1 MPAVKTKRI
10 STLIET
16 QLPEFISTEYELFS
30 KFVQKYYEAQEV
42 QGGTLDIINN
52 IQKYAD
58 IDFYEKEILTQ
69 HDTLATTVTDSDTT
83 IVVADARSFPKKNG
97 YIRIDDEIIFYA
109 TRTDT
114 ELQECSRGVSGNT
127 SLGDLYEASNFASTD
142 AAAHVAGQKV
152 YNVSNLFLY
161 ALVKNFENQYLGS
174 FPEKYLKGE
183 VDKRTLIKN
192 IQKFY
197 KAKGT
202 KSSIQFIFNTI
213 VSKEANNKPEVYKPR
228 DFTYKSSDS
237 DWVSV
242 FALKCKLVSGDPKNL
257 IGKKIVQAATEEY
270 GYADATVDNVKPA
283 GTADGE
289 AIYDIILAPETVNG
303 EFFVSTK
310 TELTQPLSGVASNG
324 DRINAFSTLG
334 WEKTGSVLI
343 GTETITF
350 SEKTATQFII
360 DERNPNNA
368 IPHASGEF
376 IYKPVTIAGS
386 GVTLLTFGVVYN
398 LQPSDSHPYS
408 YPGDVVEISN
418 PGFETDDPKIT
429 QVGSNQTRWIL
440 NTGTAPNVPTLPSVA
455 TSISQVA
462 TDVSAIFADDQY
474 YYITSSSFPSH
485 KILDGST
492 VNETVLDQKLLR
504 IVRKVATRTTETYA
518 TPRRD
523 VGIGLNGVLLY
534 GYKDHSSIRFG
545 KLEEIK
551 VDLRGTG
558 YRKPPFVLIDQVPN
572 KARAVLNGQVVES
585 IIVDTDDIF
594 PKTPDILI
602 TSGRNADI
610 RAVVTGGK
618 VTSLVIENPGEFYS
632 APPLIQI
639 RDRAGRGRFAEF
651 EAIVNTDGNITGFN
665 KIAEGNFYNQ
675 DTVIVDVIPIGSGAS
690 GIPLLKE
697 WNFNRFK
704 KLENELDTE
713 NGYIF
718 QNYNNALEYGYGYV
732 GNPLALRSALND
744 NLTGTNQETSTI
756 VHSPI
761 IGFAHDGNP
770 IYGPYGYQN
779 PLDSTSTT
787 IRMTSGYS
795 LNSARSNGPSIT
807 QYPLGTFNNDYTYT
821 HKSGT
826 LDQNN
831 GRFCVTPEFPKG
843 TYAYFLTIDSNQVP
857 QFPYI
862 LGENF
867 YSLPVDSNYNS
878 NISQDDIP
886 KNSKRFFQP
895 GMPRNGEGVIAKIE
909 EVKPGNVEKVNVVSS
924 SDNFSINSQIYFDNR
939 GTDGSDAE
947 AIISSVKGKSVN
959 YLESKENKVVKL
971 TVVQSAYLF
980 ANDTLNQPSS
990 SASGTIVGTVRNDNT
1005 IVLRNVNGTFDQ
1017 TGTFSASIKTF
1028 TVLLDQRSSY
1038 TKGATL
1044 SLTDGVNAPIATAEV
1059 LEGTASQNTVQIK
1072 VLSGTWIVDNDY
1084 FIQSDDLFN
1093 TSGTRLVRLT
1103 SLSDGLEPFEVNQSV
1118 ALVETA
1124 TNHGLGIGDQV
1135 TIDINPDDTSKTK
1148 TYYLRK
1154 RLYQEATL
1162 IPPSKK
1168 TTINFTG
1175 IGRYEILNGGA
1186 DYTAGTYTSVAL
1198 TGGSGTGAT
1207 ATFTVS
1213 NAGVVSGVQ
1222 LQNAG
1227 SGYAR
1232 GDYLTVAD
1240 ESLVRSSAS
1249 QSTARFTIYIGHV
1262 GFAAGA
1268 TQVTVDDALG
1278 FANNDLIK
1286 IGAEVL
1292 RINSISGSNLNV
1304 TRAQE
1309 ETADVD
1315 HFDGQEVSLY
1325 KARYNFDTNYAI
1337 FNTATTGYVQTYD
1350 PVTQKIKIVYDYGT
1364 LTTNA
1369 STVELSSSFFDN
1381 STPRRLVAVKS
1392 SESVK
1397 YKFEFSEDN
1406 TTFTPNPNINLQEFY
1421 KYIFDTSHSS
1431 LTGTYFDISPSRNY
1445 NLITVEKQESTILPG
1460 NPGAFTDVKFGFG
1473 SRLAD
1478 NNYQTKRGTDFANFY
1493 YFDKKNVVDSEGAFF
1508 KIVTDPLQGRKT
1520 INYVTA
1526 DRFVYDIPSEPLWDG
1541 SGSISY
1547 TTTGQF
1553 AIGGIN
1559 DVSIIN
1565 LGLNYRKPPVV
1576 VGVDPTESYRASAT
1590 VLFDDASQTITGV
1603 NISNIGSNYVNPKVV
1618 VTKGDGSGVEFNIV
1632 VRNGEIFSITI
1643 ANPGR
1648 GYTYAPEI
1656 IIVESEVKAFVESSS
1671 IGVPQSIKITDN
1683 GGAFHLDNTVSST
1696 FSSNY
1701 TVSLTGNSYNFKV
1714 GEIVTQTLGGQEVC
1728 RAKVSEFRKGT
1739 NLLKIREVRGIIR
1752 QNVPIVGAV
1761 TKSGGTVKTIFVTTL
1776 NEKVTSF
1783 YDNLGYYT
1791 SDKGRLGV
1799 SNQKL
1804 TDSYFYQDY
1813 SYVVKSKTPIDQW
1826 RELIK
1831 STTHPAG
1838 FQLFGQVDVESSAST
1853 EMPVEVPKASHFSV
1867 IQLWDPDKNKITVES
1882 TKQVTTQS
1890 IQSVQ
1895 NQRIRKAQ
1903 GTAATSEFNFNEVRA
1918 FEFTLAAP
1926 FDGYYDTD
1934 GRLQGTTSFQILND
1948 LGVPFFPASEKGLI
1962 VTLDGVLQEP
1972 GVSYNIA
1979 GDRIVFS
1986 APPLGPGTKLTGDG
2000 GGVTSYKGVT
2010 FYGKVFQFKDA
2021 QYNTRYLRK
2030 IRNIFQRGGTWIDS
2044 ANQIE
2049 RNVGFIVNETIGYAK
2064 AIYPTLD
2071 WSTKQDDYEANIRS
2085 ILDAYQHDLRFG
2097 GNVKTI
2103 NYTSV
2108 FNTNSDYLYIQNNR
2122 TESTGIFAYASR
2134 LAKLAIRNWDYID
2147 IGISY
2152 VQGSRQMTVTSTEN
2166 IAVGMFVSSGRAYPS
2181 GTKIVSIDSDT
2192 QITLNNAALAN
2203 SGGGGGAPV
2212 GVTPVTGT
2220 AGSGSST
2227 SPTNTAAVAPGNT
2240 FAVPPGSTFIVP
2252 TSFSGTDQ
2260 AKFSWSALNNGMFY
2274 KAGELID
2281 LNKDDIVSKSLTWS
2295 ETNYPSAAWGSL
2307 PNKEDIGNLIDA
2319 YVYHLKLGGNFKLVE
2334 RAQLYWRQN
2343 DYPYGEQS
2351 FYDSGRGRQDM
2362 WIKAGAS
2369 RASSYGSNITDTHY
2383 YTVGMIQPTN
2393 TNSRSNY
2400 VAKWN
2405 FDGTVVWQKEMNG
2418 SSYESLT
2425 EVSIDK
2431 QGNVY
2436 VAGNTRSEGI
2446 GGRDIYI
2453 AKFTADGNL
2462 VWQKTYGASTDAS
2475 QGNQE
2480 RVFVIRFDSN
2490 DNLLLATT
2498 YGQFSAP
2505 SYAIMLIDP
2514 DGDIVWEKGL
2524 DKLIRPQ
2531 IMESDDSFY
2540 GFLYEDDTSNIV
2552 YCDSDANII
2561 WQKRF
2566 TSGFSINGLHRKSNG
2581 NYIIVGNEVR
2591 DQVNGRNQ
2599 IGILVIETDSNFNI
2613 INQKTFTETSLG
2625 YVAASRSTIDSEGN
2639 VYTAGTMYDSVVG
2652 VDSYTP
2658 VSVKFNSDLNVEWI
2672 RTLDGGNN
2680 STEIWYGINIAPNDK
2695 HIYLTGF
2702 ARPNASNIF
2711 RHVHAKLLVDGSG
2724 IGVYGGLTYA
2734 SKDYTDVRTTS
2745 YTLTPFTPSVVQS
2758 SISYT
2763 VLNSN
2768 FTVTDSGYVVDTL
2781 LDSNAS
2787 PSYSGNF
2794 DVAGTVATFAYA
2806 KDLMISAMKNQGEF
2820 TDPNVLVDSVSPACA
2835 EVESS
2840 LNTYHSIVDTII
2852 TEGRGLVEK
2861 TPRNSNKA
2869 GNWTSDLTYSNYNIL
2884 GDPLLPAQECNNV
2897 ISAVDSLYDNLADVL
2912 QRETVTKSLPDYID
2926 GETKEFELYWDDN
2939 TVVNTEEDEDLF
2951 LTLNAVLQRPKFT
2964 DGYPLED
2971 SYVIDRT
2978 VIPNKIKFDVAPI
2991 WDQDLGAKTIGEP
3004 SCVEK
3009 VAGIGVG
3016 NYKRLTIDYDLVN
3029 GVRNGPFLILDV
3041 LDYTVQNIEAEDNLY
3056 VFLDGV
3062 LQRKGYSYT
3071 ISGPNITFNVPIKK
3085 EMKIDM
3091 RYLYGRDVGQILN
3104 IYDFAPDSYF
3114 ARGTFT
3120 FDTTVADDLLRYD
3133 WMGDAIGSPIHVWQ
3147 QRANGTYNV
3156 LGEMTAAIRN
3166 GNTVSFSLKGQ
3177 NAEIESG
3184 LDFTFVPRGYY
3195 TRTFII
3201 ADADISNASL
3211 AYNTDDVGRKL
3222 LLDDNG
3228 LWSGTAYGKTY
3239 KPPFVSLSNN
3249 DQIRVE
3255 GEEGFRR
3262 VKKLPTISTSKDGR
3276 PGEQL
3281 SDDIFG
3287 AVSIETYTGVTR
3299 GEGLSVVAT
3308 VENGSVVSLSWNQRS
3323 YDPITQP
3330 TAYQYYTPPVL
3341 KFIPE
3346 NGQGGGA
3353 RANVLV
3359 SKGQVISVDL
3369 IDGGSG
3375 YTEAPKVITTRR
3387 FDVLSERGIGVSL
3400 INVGVNPFVQTG
3412 GMLATSVISEIEE
3425 SGLSGLTSI
3434 ASVTFGELNEATINI
3449 ERDFDLKEVEVFST
3463 GGALDPQRDYVEIA
3477 YNNNPSADSVIA
3489 GTLDYEATVVSA
3501 EIQDIVSLN
3510 SISTVSRAITQTQ
3523 QIEIPNNAISNINF
3537 FETAA
3542 YLDLDF
3548 NIGDSIAYIPD
3559 TTKFD
3564 PQGLL
3569 LIGDEIVY
3577 YNRKL
3582 SDRFV
3587 NILRNRKGTTEQNWV
3602 AGTYLRQI
3610 PELVSVASAGV
3621 VTIESESD
3629 VSMASGG
3636 ATSIAFERNTQRE
3649 ISSPA
3654 DFSIT
3659 REAFE
3664 VVVTPPPGGVVDR
3677 YQESAFINDPLLQRN
3692 GNEVDLI
3699 DINGEFFVALRSAA
3713 PDIAIRNAT
3722 AGELDYIGSYE
3733 VTNVGHTLSHYNN
3746 IFDDGANSVSGITIQ
3761 EFNFYF
3767 ADITLDDFVERADS
3781 SFAKSGTRFNLMPP
3795 SIQNPVTISA
3805 STGGLSGTI
3814 NAQSTAGFP
3823 STGYAFTSNGSVFQY
3838 TGKTSTSF
3846 TGVTLT
3852 RGPNSINTTH
3862 EIIPFTIS

>member
-16 QLPEFISTEYELFS
+16 QLPSFITDEYELFS

-42 QGGTLDIINN
+42 QGGTLDVINN
-52 IQKYAD
+52 LQKYAD
-58 IDFYEKEILTQ
+58 IDFYEKNILKQ
-69 HDTLATTVTDSDTT
+69 HDSLAGSITASDTT
-83 IVVADARSFPKKNG
+83 ITVTDAQSFPKKNG
-97 YIRIDDEIIFYA
+97 YVRIDDEIIFYA

-289 AIYDIILAPETVNG
+289 AIYDIVLAPETVNG

-440 NTGTAPNVPTLPSVA
+440 NTGTAPNVPTLPSIA

-492 VNETVLDQKLLR
+492 VNKTVLDQKLLR

-558 YRKPPFVLIDQVPN
+558 YSKPPFVLIDQVPN

-779 PLDSTSTT
+779 PLDSTSSA

-807 QYPLGTFNNDYTYT
+807 QYPLGIFNNDYTYT

-990 SASGTIVGTVRNDNT
+990 SASGTIVGTVKNDNT

-1017 TGTFSASIKTF
+1017 TGTFSASVKTF

-1072 VLSGTWIVDNDY
+1072 VLSGTWIVDDDY

-1118 ALVETA
+1118 ALIETA

-1213 NAGVVSGVQ
+1213 NSGVVSSVQ

-1240 ESLVRSSAS
+1240 ESLVRSGAS

-1262 GFAAGA
+1262 GFAAGS

-1286 IGAEVL
+1286 IGKEVL
-1292 RINSISGSNLNV
+1292 RIVSISGSNLNV

-1350 PVTQKIKIVYDYGT
+1350 PVTQKINIIYDYGT

-1392 SESVK
+1392 SESIK

-1406 TTFTPNPNINLQEFY
+1406 TTFTPNPNINIQEFY

-1445 NLITVEKQESTILPG
+1445 NLITTEKQESIILPG

-1493 YFDKKNVVDSEGAFF
+1493 YFDKKNIVDSEGAFF

-1576 VGVDPTESYRASAT
+1576 VGVDPTESYRADAT

-1656 IIVESEVKAFVESSS
+1656 IIIESEVEAFVESSS
-1671 IGVPQSIKITDN
+1671 IGVPQSIKITNN

-2049 RNVGFIVNETIGYAK
+2049 RNVRFIVNETIGYAK
-2064 AIYPTLD
+2064 ATYPTLD

-2134 LAKLAIRNWDYID
+2134 LAKLAIRNWDYTD

-2152 VQGSRQMTVTSTEN
+2152 VQGSRQMIVTSTEN

-2203 SGGGGGAPV
+2203 SGGSGGVPEGT
-2212 GVTPVTGT
+2212 TPLDGTATTGT
-2220 AGSGSST
+2220 IATST
-2227 SPTNTAAVAPGNT
+2227 GAVNPGDT
-2240 FAVPPGSTFIVP
+2240 FSVPPGVIVTVA
-2252 TSFSGTDQ
+2252 TSFSGNDQ
-2260 AKFSWSALNNGMFY
+2260 ATFSWSGINNGTFY
-2274 KAGELID
+2274 DAGNLIAA
-2281 LNKDDIVSKSLTWS
+2281 NRADIISQSLTWAQAQ
-2295 ETNYPSAAWGSL
+2295 YPSLNWGSYAT
-2307 PNKEDIGNLIDA
+2307 KCGRDIGLIIDA
-2319 YVYHLKLGGNFKLVE
+2319 YVYHLKFGGNEKIVTA
-2334 RAQLYWRQN
+2334 AQLYYRKN
-2343 DYPYGEQS
+2343 DYPYGEEL
-2351 FYDSGRGRQDM
+2351 YYISGQ
-2362 WIKAGAS
+2362 
-2369 RASSYGSNITDTHY
+2369 
-2383 YTVGMIQPTN
+2383 
-2393 TNSRSNY
+2393 
-2400 VAKWN
+2400 
-2405 FDGTVVWQKEMNG
+2405 
-2418 SSYESLT
+2418 LT
-2425 EVSIDK
+2425 E
-2431 QGNVY
+2431 
-2436 VAGNTRSEGI
+2436 
-2446 GGRDIYI
+2446 
-2453 AKFTADGNL
+2453 
-2462 VWQKTYGASTDAS
+2462 
-2475 QGNQE
+2475 
-2480 RVFVIRFDSN
+2480 
-2490 DNLLLATT
+2490 
-2498 YGQFSAP
+2498 
-2505 SYAIMLIDP
+2505 
-2514 DGDIVWEKGL
+2514 
-2524 DKLIRPQ
+2524 
-2531 IMESDDSFY
+2531 
-2540 GFLYEDDTSNIV
+2540 
-2552 YCDSDANII
+2552 
-2561 WQKRF
+2561 
-2566 TSGFSINGLHRKSNG
+2566 
-2581 NYIIVGNEVR
+2581 
-2591 DQVNGRNQ
+2591 
-2599 IGILVIETDSNFNI
+2599 
-2613 INQKTFTETSLG
+2613 
-2625 YVAASRSTIDSEGN
+2625 
-2639 VYTAGTMYDSVVG
+2639 
-2652 VDSYTP
+2652 
-2658 VSVKFNSDLNVEWI
+2658 
-2672 RTLDGGNN
+2672 
-2680 STEIWYGINIAPNDK
+2680 
-2695 HIYLTGF
+2695 
-2702 ARPNASNIF
+2702 
-2711 RHVHAKLLVDGSG
+2711 
-2724 IGVYGGLTYA
+2724 
-2734 SKDYTDVRTTS
+2734 
-2745 YTLTPFTPSVVQS
+2745 
-2758 SISYT
+2758 
-2763 VLNSN
+2763 
-2768 FTVTDSGYVVDTL
+2768 
-2781 LDSNAS
+2781 
-2787 PSYSGNF
+2787 
-2794 DVAGTVATFAYA
+2794 TVATFAYA
-2806 KDLMISAMKNQGEF
+2806 RDLMIAAMKNQGSV
-2820 TDPNVLVDSVSPACA
+2820 TDPNVLVDSISPVCA
-2835 EVESS
+2835 EVEST
-2840 LNTYHSIVDTII
+2840 LNTYHSILDTIL

-2861 TPRNSNKA
+2861 TPQNPNKA

-2884 GDPLLPAQECNNV
+2884 GDPLLPAQECNTV

-2991 WDQDLGAKTIGEP
+2991 WDQDLGAKSIGEP
-3004 SCVEK
+3004 SSVEK

-3071 ISGPNITFNVPIKK
+3071 ISGTNITFNVPIQK

-3120 FDTTVADDLLRYD
+3120 FDTTVADDFLRYD

-3156 LGEMTAAIRN
+3156 LGEMTAATRN

-3239 KPPFVSLSNN
+3239 KPPFSSLSNN

-3262 VKKLPTISTSKDGR
+3262 VKKLPTVSTSKDGR

-3287 AVSIETYTGVTR
+3287 AVSIETYTGITR

-3425 SGLSGLTSI
+3425 SGLAGLTSI
-3434 ASVTFGELNEATINI
+3434 ASVTFGPINDATINI

-3463 GGALDPQRDYVEIA
+3463 GGTLDPQRDYVEIS

-3636 ATSIAFERNTQRE
+3636 AISIAFERNTQRE

-3659 REAFE
+3659 RDAFE

-3677 YQESAFINDPLLQRN
+3677 YEESAFINDPLLQRN
-3692 GNEVDLI
+3692 GNEVDLV
-3699 DINGEFFVALRSAA
+3699 DIGGEFFVALRSAA

-3722 AGELDYIGSYE
+3722 AGELEYIGSYE
-3733 VTNVGHTLSHYNN
+3733 ITNVGHTLSHYNN
-3746 IFDDGANSVSGITIQ
+3746 IFDDGANSVSGITLQ
-3761 EFNFYF
+3761 EFDFYF
-3767 ADITLDDFVERADS
+3767 ADITLDDFVERGNS

-3795 SIQNPVTISA
+3795 SIQNPVTIST
-3805 STGGLSGTI
+3805 STGVLAGTI

-3838 TGKTSTSF
+3838 TGKTATSF

>member
-16 QLPEFISTEYELFS
+16 QLPSFITDEYELFS

-42 QGGTLDIINN
+42 QGGTLDVINN
-52 IQKYAD
+52 LQKYAD
-58 IDFYEKEILTQ
+58 IDFYEKNILKQ
-69 HDTLATTVTDSDTT
+69 HDSLAGSITASDTT
-83 IVVADARSFPKKNG
+83 ITVTDAQSFPKKNG
-97 YIRIDDEIIFYA
+97 YVRIDDEIIFYA

-127 SLGDLYEASNFASTD
+127 SLGDLYEASNFTSTD

-242 FALKCKLVSGDPKNL
+242 FALKCKLVSGNPKNL
-257 IGKKIVQAATEEY
+257 IGKKIVQVATEEY

-310 TELTQPLSGVASNG
+310 TELTQPLSGVASDG

-368 IPHASGEF
+368 VPHASGEF

-398 LQPSDSHPYS
+398 LQPNDSHPYS

-440 NTGTAPNVPTLPSVA
+440 NNGTAPNVPTLPSVA

-558 YRKPPFVLIDQVPN
+558 YSKPPFVLIDQVPN

-594 PKTPDILI
+594 PNTPDILI

-761 IGFAHDGNP
+761 VGFAHDGNP

-779 PLDSTSTT
+779 PLDSTSST
-787 IRMTSGYS
+787 IRMTSSYS

-971 TVVQSAYLF
+971 TVVQNAYLF

-1072 VLSGTWIVDNDY
+1072 VLSGTWVVDNDY

-1118 ALVETA
+1118 ALIETA

-1213 NAGVVSGVQ
+1213 NAGVVSGIQ

-1227 SGYAR
+1227 TGYAR

-1240 ESLVRSSAS
+1240 EDLVRSGAS
-1249 QSTARFTIYIGHV
+1249 QSTARFTIYVGHV

-1286 IGAEVL
+1286 IGEEILQIV
-1292 RINSISGSNLNV
+1292 SISGSNINV

-1309 ETADVD
+1309 QTADVD

-1325 KARYNFDTNYAI
+1325 KARYNFDANYAI

-1445 NLITVEKQESTILPG
+1445 NLITTEKQESTILPG

-1553 AIGGIN
+1553 AIGSIN

-1565 LGLNYRKPPVV
+1565 LGLNYRKPPIV

-1656 IIVESEVKAFVESSS
+1656 IIVESEVEAFVESSS
-1671 IGVPQSIKITDN
+1671 IGVPQSIKITNN

-1918 FEFTLAAP
+1918 FEFRIYNQTPGFYDSVTNPTPPLLPKPWWTKNP

-1934 GRLQGTTSFQILND
+1934 GRLQGTTSFQIRDD
-1948 LGVPFFPASEKGLI
+1948 LDNVFFPASEKGLI
-1962 VTLDGVLQEP
+1962 ISLDGVLQEP
-1972 GVSYNIA
+1972 VTSYRIF
-1979 GDRIVFS
+1979 GDQIIFT

-2000 GGVTSYKGVT
+2000 GEVTTYNGVT
-2010 FYGKVFQFKDA
+2010 FYGKLFQFKDN

-2030 IRNIFQRGGTWIDS
+2030 LRNIFQRNGIWIDA

-2049 RNVGFIVNETIGYAK
+2049 RNVDFIINETIGYAK
-2064 AIYPTLD
+2064 QTYPTLD
-2071 WSTKQDDYEANIRS
+2071 WSTKQDDYEANLRS

-2103 NYTSV
+2103 DYSAI
-2108 FNTNSDYLYIQNNR
+2108 FSSNSDYLYIQNNR
-2122 TESTGIFAYASR
+2122 TESSGIFSYASR
-2134 LAKLAIRNWDYID
+2134 LSKLAIRNWDWSDVNVRYI
-2147 IGISY
+2147 
-2152 VQGSRQMTVTSTEN
+2152 QGEVTMTLSSTDN
-2166 IAVGMFVSSGRAYPS
+2166 VAVGMFVSSGRAYPS

-2192 QITLNNAALAN
+2192 QITLNHAALAN
-2203 SGGGGGAPV
+2203 SGGGGGAAA
-2212 GVTPVTGT
+2212 GTTSLSGTATTGT
-2220 AGSGSST
+2220 IA
-2227 SPTNTAAVAPGNT
+2227 TNTGAVAPGNT
-2240 FAVPPGSTFIVP
+2240 FSVPPGVTVTVP

-2260 AKFSWSALNNGMFY
+2260 ATFSLSGINNGTFY
-2274 KAGELID
+2274 DAGNLINA
-2281 LNKDDIVSKSLTWS
+2281 NKQDIIDQSLTWAKATYPAINWEDPS
-2295 ETNYPSAAWGSL
+2295 STRVQATASVSTLRTLDTGSVRILESDGYVIGYEPTLYAFPGENTVVDPANQTGSGYEMTPVLERVGYIRQFLLNGGAGYDPANPPEITFGGDLSGRLRGTPNIQAGQIMSIDLWDIENDRPYVVGERFIEINGVQVEQELFNDEGDNIITIEAPPNAPNIQATVNFTIGRRIQDIWITEPGQGFLPSNETVYIRGIDNADDFGNFWIPTTTLDAICTVDKRITFTIQNPGYGYDPETVSVNLSWATGAYQFTPTAKAELDDEGRVTSISIVEEGDFAL
-2307 PNKEDIGNLIDA
+2307 TPFAIATVSGFAPGGTYDVQTKCGRDIGLIIDA
-2319 YVYHLKLGGNFKLVE
+2319 YVYSLKFGGNEKLVDA
-2334 RAQLYWRQN
+2334 AQLYYTKN
-2343 DYPYGEQS
+2343 DYPYGEALYYIS
-2351 FYDSGRGRQDM
+2351 
-2362 WIKAGAS
+2362 
-2369 RASSYGSNITDTHY
+2369 DT
-2383 YTVGMIQPTN
+2383 
-2393 TNSRSNY
+2393 
-2400 VAKWN
+2400 
-2405 FDGTVVWQKEMNG
+2405 
-2418 SSYESLT
+2418 LT
-2425 EVSIDK
+2425 E
-2431 QGNVY
+2431 
-2436 VAGNTRSEGI
+2436 T
-2446 GGRDIYI
+2446 
-2453 AKFTADGNL
+2453 
-2462 VWQKTYGASTDAS
+2462 
-2475 QGNQE
+2475 
-2480 RVFVIRFDSN
+2480 
-2490 DNLLLATT
+2490 LAT
-2498 YGQFSAP
+2498 
-2505 SYAIMLIDP
+2505 
-2514 DGDIVWEKGL
+2514 
-2524 DKLIRPQ
+2524 
-2531 IMESDDSFY
+2531 
-2540 GFLYEDDTSNIV
+2540 
-2552 YCDSDANII
+2552 
-2561 WQKRF
+2561 
-2566 TSGFSINGLHRKSNG
+2566 
-2581 NYIIVGNEVR
+2581 
-2591 DQVNGRNQ
+2591 
-2599 IGILVIETDSNFNI
+2599 FN
-2613 INQKTFTETSLG
+2613 
-2625 YVAASRSTIDSEGN
+2625 
-2639 VYTAGTMYDSVVG
+2639 
-2652 VDSYTP
+2652 
-2658 VSVKFNSDLNVEWI
+2658 
-2672 RTLDGGNN
+2672 
-2680 STEIWYGINIAPNDK
+2680 
-2695 HIYLTGF
+2695 
-2702 ARPNASNIF
+2702 
-2711 RHVHAKLLVDGSG
+2711 
-2724 IGVYGGLTYA
+2724 
-2734 SKDYTDVRTTS
+2734 
-2745 YTLTPFTPSVVQS
+2745 
-2758 SISYT
+2758 
-2763 VLNSN
+2763 
-2768 FTVTDSGYVVDTL
+2768 
-2781 LDSNAS
+2781 
-2787 PSYSGNF
+2787 
-2794 DVAGTVATFAYA
+2794 YA
-2806 KDLMISAMKNQGEF
+2806 KDLMISAMRNQGAI
-2820 TDPNVLVDSVSPACA
+2820 TDPNILVDPISPVCA
-2835 EVESS
+2835 EVESA
-2840 LNTYHSIVDTII
+2840 LNTYHSIIDTIL

-2861 TPRNSNKA
+2861 TTQNPNKA

-2884 GDPLLPAQECNNV
+2884 PDPVMLGAECNTV
-2897 ISAVDSLYDNLADVL
+2897 ISALDSLYDTLDDVL
-2912 QRETVTKSLPDYID
+2912 QKESVTKALPDYID

-2964 DGYPLED
+2964 EGYPLED

-3004 SCVEK
+3004 TAVEK

-3016 NYKRLTIDYDLVN
+3016 NYKRLTIDYELVD

-3041 LDYTVQNIEAEDNLY
+3041 LDYTVQNIESVDSLY
-3056 VFLDGV
+3056 VFVDGI
-3062 LQRKGYSYT
+3062 LQRKGYSYEV
-3071 ISGPNITFNVPIKK
+3071 SGPNITFKFSVKK
-3085 EMKIDM
+3085 EMKIDI

-3104 IYDFAPDSYF
+3104 IYDFASDSYF

-3156 LGEMTAAIRN
+3156 LGEMTAAVRN

-3308 VENGSVVSLSWNQRS
+3308 VENGSVVSLTWNQRS

-3412 GMLATSVISEIEE
+3412 GMIATSVISEIEE

-3463 GGALDPQRDYVEIA
+3463 GGTLDPQRDYVEIS
-3477 YNNNPSADSVIA
+3477 YNNNPSADSVIP

-3664 VVVTPPPGGVVDR
+3664 VVVTPPPGGAVDR

-3692 GNEVDLI
+3692 GNEVDLD

-3722 AGELDYIGSYE
+3722 AGELDYIGNYE
-3733 VTNVGHTLSHYNN
+3733 VTNAGHTLSHYNN
-3746 IFDDGANSVSGITIQ
+3746 IFDDGVNNVSGITLQ
-3761 EFNFYF
+3761 EFSFYF

-3795 SIQNPVTISA
+3795 SIQNPVAIYRQTTDNFGTHGYLDFAPIQGPLTIEVYSDI
-3805 STGGLSGTI
+3805 SS
-3814 NAQSTAGFP
+3814 FP
-3823 STGYAFTSNGSVFQY
+3823 NTGYLLFAGPSNTYSICQYGSKDNNAKTFTNITYVRGNA
-3838 TGKTSTSF
+3838 
-3846 TGVTLT
+3846 VTLPPDT
-3852 RGPNSINTTH
+3852 TTVIPYSI
-3862 EIIPFTIS
+3862 S

>member
-16 QLPEFISTEYELFS
+16 QLPSFITDEYELFS

-42 QGGTLDIINN
+42 QGGTLDVISNL
-52 IQKYAD
+52 QKYAD
-58 IDFYEKEILTQ
+58 IDFYEKNILKQ
-69 HDTLATTVTDSDTT
+69 HDSLAGSITASDTT
-83 IVVADARSFPKKNG
+83 ITVTDAQSFPKKNG
-97 YIRIDDEIIFYA
+97 YVRIDDEIIFYA

-127 SLGDLYEASNFASTD
+127 SLGDLYEASNFTSTD
-142 AAAHVAGQKV
+142 AAAHAAGQKV

-242 FALKCKLVSGDPKNL
+242 FALKCKLVSGNPKNL

-310 TELTQPLSGVASNG
+310 TELTQPLSGVASDG

-440 NTGTAPNVPTLPSVA
+440 NSGTAPNVPTLPSVA

-523 VGIGLNGVLLY
+523 VGVGLNGVLLY

-558 YRKPPFVLIDQVPN
+558 YSKAPFVLIDQVPN

-665 KIAEGNFYNQ
+665 KLAEGNFYNQ

-779 PLDSTSTT
+779 PLDSTSST
-787 IRMTSGYS
+787 IRMTSSYS

-971 TVVQSAYLF
+971 TVVQNAYLF

-1072 VLSGTWIVDNDY
+1072 VLSGTWVVDNDY

-1118 ALVETA
+1118 ALIETA

-1135 TIDINPDDTSKTK
+1135 TIDINPDDTTKTK

-1186 DYTAGTYTSVAL
+1186 DYTAGTYTSVSL

-1213 NAGVVSGVQ
+1213 NAGVVSGIQ

-1227 SGYAR
+1227 TGYAR

-1240 ESLVRSSAS
+1240 EDLVRSGAS
-1249 QSTARFTIYIGHV
+1249 QSTARFTIYVGHV

-1286 IGAEVL
+1286 IGEEILQIV
-1292 RINSISGSNLNV
+1292 SISGNNINV

-1325 KARYNFDTNYAI
+1325 KARYNFDANYAI

-1350 PVTQKIKIVYDYGT
+1350 PVTQKIKVVYDYGT

-1369 STVELSSSFFDN
+1369 STVELSSSFFDS

-1406 TTFTPNPNINLQEFY
+1406 TTFTPNPNINIQEFY

-1445 NLITVEKQESTILPG
+1445 NLITTEKQESTILPG

-1478 NNYQTKRGTDFANFY
+1478 NNYQTKKGTDFANFY

-1508 KIVTDPLQGRKT
+1508 KIITDPLQGRKT

-1576 VGVDPTESYRASAT
+1576 IGVDPTESYRASAT

-1671 IGVPQSIKITDN
+1671 IGVPQSIKITNN

-1776 NEKVTSF
+1776 DEKVTSF

-1986 APPLGPGTKLTGDG
+1986 APPLGPGNKLTGDG
-2000 GGVTSYKGVT
+2000 GEVTPYKGVT

-2064 AIYPTLD
+2064 ATYPTLD

-2134 LAKLAIRNWDYID
+2134 LAKLAIRNWDYTD

-2192 QITLNNAALAN
+2192 QITLNNVALAN
-2203 SGGGGGAPV
+2203 SGGSGGVPAGTTLLDGTA
-2212 GVTPVTGT
+2212 TTGT
-2220 AGSGSST
+2220 IATST
-2227 SPTNTAAVAPGNT
+2227 GAVNPGDT
-2240 FAVPPGSTFIVP
+2240 FSVPPGVTVTVA
-2252 TSFSGTDQ
+2252 TSFSGNDQ
-2260 AKFSWSALNNGMFY
+2260 ATFSWSGINNGTFY
-2274 KAGELID
+2274 DAGNLIAA
-2281 LNKDDIVSKSLTWS
+2281 NRADIISQSLTWAQAQ
-2295 ETNYPSAAWGSL
+2295 YPSLNWGSYAT
-2307 PNKEDIGNLIDA
+2307 KCGRDIGLIIDA
-2319 YVYHLKLGGNFKLVE
+2319 YVYHLKFGGNEKIVTA
-2334 RAQLYWRQN
+2334 AQLYYRKN
-2343 DYPYGEQS
+2343 DYPYGEEL
-2351 FYDSGRGRQDM
+2351 YYISGQ
-2362 WIKAGAS
+2362 
-2369 RASSYGSNITDTHY
+2369 
-2383 YTVGMIQPTN
+2383 
-2393 TNSRSNY
+2393 
-2400 VAKWN
+2400 
-2405 FDGTVVWQKEMNG
+2405 
-2418 SSYESLT
+2418 LT
-2425 EVSIDK
+2425 E
-2431 QGNVY
+2431 
-2436 VAGNTRSEGI
+2436 
-2446 GGRDIYI
+2446 
-2453 AKFTADGNL
+2453 
-2462 VWQKTYGASTDAS
+2462 
-2475 QGNQE
+2475 
-2480 RVFVIRFDSN
+2480 
-2490 DNLLLATT
+2490 
-2498 YGQFSAP
+2498 
-2505 SYAIMLIDP
+2505 
-2514 DGDIVWEKGL
+2514 
-2524 DKLIRPQ
+2524 
-2531 IMESDDSFY
+2531 
-2540 GFLYEDDTSNIV
+2540 
-2552 YCDSDANII
+2552 
-2561 WQKRF
+2561 
-2566 TSGFSINGLHRKSNG
+2566 
-2581 NYIIVGNEVR
+2581 
-2591 DQVNGRNQ
+2591 
-2599 IGILVIETDSNFNI
+2599 
-2613 INQKTFTETSLG
+2613 
-2625 YVAASRSTIDSEGN
+2625 
-2639 VYTAGTMYDSVVG
+2639 
-2652 VDSYTP
+2652 
-2658 VSVKFNSDLNVEWI
+2658 
-2672 RTLDGGNN
+2672 
-2680 STEIWYGINIAPNDK
+2680 
-2695 HIYLTGF
+2695 
-2702 ARPNASNIF
+2702 
-2711 RHVHAKLLVDGSG
+2711 
-2724 IGVYGGLTYA
+2724 
-2734 SKDYTDVRTTS
+2734 
-2745 YTLTPFTPSVVQS
+2745 
-2758 SISYT
+2758 
-2763 VLNSN
+2763 
-2768 FTVTDSGYVVDTL
+2768 
-2781 LDSNAS
+2781 
-2787 PSYSGNF
+2787 
-2794 DVAGTVATFAYA
+2794 TVATFAYA
-2806 KDLMISAMKNQGEF
+2806 RDLMIAAMKNQGAV
-2820 TDPNVLVDSVSPACA
+2820 TDPNVLVDSISPVCA
-2835 EVESS
+2835 EVEST
-2840 LNTYHSIVDTII
+2840 LNTYHSILDTIL

-2861 TPRNSNKA
+2861 TPQNPNKA

-2884 GDPLLPAQECNNV
+2884 GDPLLPAQECNTV

-3004 SCVEK
+3004 SSVEK

-3177 NAEIESG
+3177 NAEIEAG
-3184 LDFTFVPRGYY
+3184 LDYFFVPRGYY
-3195 TRTFII
+3195 DRQFII
-3201 ADADISNASL
+3201 LDADISNASL
-3211 AYNTDDVGRKL
+3211 VYNTDDVGRKL

-3262 VKKLPTISTSKDGR
+3262 VKKLPTVSTSKDGR

-3412 GMLATSVISEIEE
+3412 GMIASSVISEIEE

-3434 ASVTFGELNEATINI
+3434 ASVTFGELNEASINI

-3523 QIEIPNNAISNINF
+3523 QIEIPNNAISNVNF

-3564 PQGLL
+3564 KQGLL

-3582 SDRFV
+3582 SDRFL

-3610 PELVSVASAGV
+3610 PEFVSVAAVGV

-3677 YQESAFINDPLLQRN
+3677 YQESAFINDPLQQRN
-3692 GNEVDLI
+3692 GNEVDLD
-3699 DINGEFFVALRSAA
+3699 DINGVYYVAVRSGA
-3713 PDIAIRNAT
+3713 PDIAIRNST
-3722 AGELDYIGSYE
+3722 SGELDYIGSYE

-3746 IFDDGANSVSGITIQ
+3746 IFDDGANGVSGITLQ
-3761 EFNFYF
+3761 EFDFYF
-3767 ADITLDDFVERADS
+3767 ADITLDDFIERGDS

-3805 STGGLSGTI
+3805 STGGLAGTI
-3814 NAQSTAGFP
+3814 NAQNTAGFP

-3838 TGKTSTSF
+3838 TGKTATSF

>member
-16 QLPEFISTEYELFS
+16 QLPSFITDEYELFS

-42 QGGTLDIINN
+42 QGGTLDVISNL
-52 IQKYAD
+52 QKYAD
-58 IDFYEKEILTQ
+58 IDFYEKNILKQ
-69 HDTLATTVTDSDTT
+69 HDSLAGSITASDTT
-83 IVVADARSFPKKNG
+83 ITVTDAQSFPKKNG
-97 YIRIDDEIIFYA
+97 YVRIDDEIIFYA

-127 SLGDLYEASNFASTD
+127 SLGDLYEASNFTSTD

-289 AIYDIILAPETVNG
+289 AIYDIVLAPETVNG

-310 TELTQPLSGVASNG
+310 TELTQPLSGVASDG

-368 IPHASGEF
+368 VPHASGEF

-398 LQPSDSHPYS
+398 LQPNDSHPYS

-455 TSISQVA
+455 NSISQVA

-558 YRKPPFVLIDQVPN
+558 YSKPPFVLIDQVPN

-594 PKTPDILI
+594 PNTPDILI

-779 PLDSTSTT
+779 PLDSTSST
-787 IRMTSGYS
+787 IRMTSSYS

-971 TVVQSAYLF
+971 TVVQNAYLF

-1072 VLSGTWIVDNDY
+1072 VLSGTWVVDNDY

-1118 ALVETA
+1118 ALIETA

-1135 TIDINPDDTSKTK
+1135 TIDINPDDTTKTK

-1262 GFAAGA
+1262 GFAAGS

-1325 KARYNFDTNYAI
+1325 KARYNFDANYAI

-1369 STVELSSSFFDN
+1369 STVELSSSFFDS

-1406 TTFTPNPNINLQEFY
+1406 TTFTPNPNINIQEFY

-1445 NLITVEKQESTILPG
+1445 NLITTEKQESTILPG

-1618 VTKGDGSGVEFNIV
+1618 VTKGDGSGVDFNIV

-1656 IIVESEVKAFVESSS
+1656 IIVESEVEAFVESSS
-1671 IGVPQSIKITDN
+1671 IGVPQSIKITNN

-1701 TVSLTGNSYNFKV
+1701 TVSLSGNSYNFKV

-1926 FDGYYDTD
+1926 FDGYYDAD

-2000 GGVTSYKGVT
+2000 GEVTSYKGVT

-2064 AIYPTLD
+2064 ATYPTLD

-2134 LAKLAIRNWDYID
+2134 LAKLAIRNWDYTD

-2203 SGGGGGAPV
+2203 SGGSGGVPAGT
-2212 GVTPVTGT
+2212 TPLDGTATTGT
-2220 AGSGSST
+2220 IATST
-2227 SPTNTAAVAPGNT
+2227 GAVNPGDT
-2240 FAVPPGSTFIVP
+2240 FSVPPGVTVTVA
-2252 TSFSGTDQ
+2252 TSFSGNDQ
-2260 AKFSWSALNNGMFY
+2260 ATFSWSGINNGTFY
-2274 KAGELID
+2274 DAGNLIAA
-2281 LNKDDIVSKSLTWS
+2281 NRADIISQSLTWAQAQ
-2295 ETNYPSAAWGSL
+2295 YPSLNWGSYAT
-2307 PNKEDIGNLIDA
+2307 KCGRDIGLIIDA
-2319 YVYHLKLGGNFKLVE
+2319 YVYHLKFGGNEKIVTA
-2334 RAQLYWRQN
+2334 AQLYYRKN
-2343 DYPYGEQS
+2343 DYPYGEEL
-2351 FYDSGRGRQDM
+2351 YYISGQ
-2362 WIKAGAS
+2362 
-2369 RASSYGSNITDTHY
+2369 
-2383 YTVGMIQPTN
+2383 
-2393 TNSRSNY
+2393 
-2400 VAKWN
+2400 
-2405 FDGTVVWQKEMNG
+2405 
-2418 SSYESLT
+2418 LT
-2425 EVSIDK
+2425 E
-2431 QGNVY
+2431 
-2436 VAGNTRSEGI
+2436 
-2446 GGRDIYI
+2446 
-2453 AKFTADGNL
+2453 
-2462 VWQKTYGASTDAS
+2462 
-2475 QGNQE
+2475 
-2480 RVFVIRFDSN
+2480 
-2490 DNLLLATT
+2490 
-2498 YGQFSAP
+2498 
-2505 SYAIMLIDP
+2505 
-2514 DGDIVWEKGL
+2514 
-2524 DKLIRPQ
+2524 
-2531 IMESDDSFY
+2531 
-2540 GFLYEDDTSNIV
+2540 
-2552 YCDSDANII
+2552 
-2561 WQKRF
+2561 
-2566 TSGFSINGLHRKSNG
+2566 
-2581 NYIIVGNEVR
+2581 
-2591 DQVNGRNQ
+2591 
-2599 IGILVIETDSNFNI
+2599 
-2613 INQKTFTETSLG
+2613 
-2625 YVAASRSTIDSEGN
+2625 
-2639 VYTAGTMYDSVVG
+2639 
-2652 VDSYTP
+2652 
-2658 VSVKFNSDLNVEWI
+2658 
-2672 RTLDGGNN
+2672 
-2680 STEIWYGINIAPNDK
+2680 
-2695 HIYLTGF
+2695 
-2702 ARPNASNIF
+2702 
-2711 RHVHAKLLVDGSG
+2711 
-2724 IGVYGGLTYA
+2724 
-2734 SKDYTDVRTTS
+2734 
-2745 YTLTPFTPSVVQS
+2745 
-2758 SISYT
+2758 
-2763 VLNSN
+2763 
-2768 FTVTDSGYVVDTL
+2768 
-2781 LDSNAS
+2781 
-2787 PSYSGNF
+2787 
-2794 DVAGTVATFAYA
+2794 TVATFAYA
-2806 KDLMISAMKNQGEF
+2806 RDLMIAAMKNQGAV
-2820 TDPNVLVDSVSPACA
+2820 TDPNVLVDSITPVCA
-2835 EVESS
+2835 EVEST
-2840 LNTYHSIVDTII
+2840 LNTYHSILDTIL

-2861 TPRNSNKA
+2861 TPQNPNKA

-2884 GDPLLPAQECNNV
+2884 GDPLLPAQECNTV

-3004 SCVEK
+3004 SSVEK

-3041 LDYTVQNIEAEDNLY
+3041 LDYTVQNIESEDNLY

-3071 ISGPNITFNVPIKK
+3071 ISGPNITFNVPIQK

-3147 QRANGTYNV
+3147 RRANGTYNV
-3156 LGEMTAAIRN
+3156 LGEMTAAVRN

-3184 LDFTFVPRGYY
+3184 LDFTFVPKGYY
-3195 TRTFII
+3195 TRTFTI

-3412 GMLATSVISEIEE
+3412 GMIATSVISEIEE

-3434 ASVTFGELNEATINI
+3434 ASVTFGPINDATINI

-3463 GGALDPQRDYVEIA
+3463 GGALDPQRDYVEIS
-3477 YNNNPSADSVIA
+3477 YNNNPSADSIIP

-3636 ATSIAFERNTQRE
+3636 FRSIAFERNTQRE

-3692 GNEVDLI
+3692 GNEVDLD
-3699 DINGEFFVALRSAA
+3699 DINGVYYVALRSAA

-3722 AGELDYIGSYE
+3722 AGELEYIGSYE

-3746 IFDDGANSVSGITIQ
+3746 IFDDGANSVSGITLQ
-3761 EFNFYF
+3761 EFDFYF

-3805 STGGLSGTI
+3805 STGGLAGTI

-3838 TGKTSTSF
+3838 TGKTATSF